1 MKNYTIAVALAL
13 GLGLASSAQAAPIS
27 WTHTYDPTDVTIRDP
42 GAVCTS
48 TVAIVG
54 DCISLSYVHDITTD
68 GFVPGVASDDQITD
82 GIIEFFGR
90 DDDDTPAE
98 KFKFTL
104 ELGMFTSGAVD
115 IDEVFQ
121 FSLDLSS
128 GPLATI
134 LASLQSDGKLNVTIT
149 QQNGDFI
156 FEKSIFTALGTRET
170 TEPLDPIATPEPTSM
185 VLLGTGIAALAFRRY
200 RKGSRR

>member
-1 MKNYTIAVALAL
+1 MKNYTIAVALAV
-13 GLGLASSAQAAPIS
+13 GLGFASSAQAVPIS

-42 GAVCTS
+42 GAACTS

-68 GFVPGVASDDQITD
+68 GFVPGVASGDQITD

-90 DDDDTPAE
+90 DDDDAPAE

-134 LASLQSDGKLNVTIT
+134 LASLQSDGKLNVTIE
-149 QQNGDFI
+149 QQAGDFI
-156 FEKSIFTALGTRET
+156 FEQSIFTALGTRET

-200 RKGSRR
+200 RKGSRS